1 MAFRREKKRI
11 GDMLINEN
19 VITQEQLEKA
29 LPIAK
34 EKHKKIGETLIEL
47 GFTNELEIAKALS
60 QQLGLEL
67 VNVSAINIPEEVQNL
82 VSETVLR
89 KHVMIPY
96 AFDKNNA
103 NIVHVAMA
111 DPMDMVALDD
121 FSIVTNLQVE
131 PAVATGRDILLTL
144 DKYYGD
150 TNPTGEAGTDSS
162 SGSSS
167 DSSTTDSSNA
177 DSSQSSQ
184 TADGNSS
191 QSQTGDGSAA
201 DGSTSTGSAKST
213 VTGYQLYDVSTVMAF
228 KTEYHGLKAML
239 GEVIGSSQKKTI
251 STLNVS
257 FDDSTGKLTGEMLVD
272 SYFLYGLDKPYEAPY
287 IPAVPHGT
295 NNLFGTTN

>member
-1 MAFRREKKRI
+1 MSTRDKKL
-11 GDMLINEN
+11 LIILAGVAILALTYFLIFMPQSNKRDSLKNEN
-19 VITQEQLEKA
+19 MNLKSQYNQLSA
-29 LPIAK
+29 LA
-34 EKHKKIGETLIEL
+34 
-47 GFTNELEIAKALS
+47 AKADDYTKKTKDMS
-60 QQLGLEL
+60 DAMQQVYDNFPSYLQIENG
-67 VNVSAINIPEEVQNL
+67 I
-82 VSETVLR
+82 
-89 KHVMIPY
+89 
-96 AFDKNNA
+96 
-103 NIVHVAMA
+103 
-111 DPMDMVALDD
+111 MD
-121 FSIVTNLQVE
+121 
-131 PAVATGRDILLTL
+131 AVAIEKSTNTNITELTVGSPTAI
-144 DKYYGD
+144 DVN
-150 TNPTGEAGTDSS
+150 NPTGDAGTASS
-162 SGSSS
+162 SGSTT
-167 DSSTTDSSNA
+167 DGSTTDSSNA
-177 DSSQSSQ
+177 DSSQA
-184 TADGNSS
+184 ADSNSS

>member
-1 MAFRREKKRI
+1 MSTRDKKL
-11 GDMLINEN
+11 LIILAGVAILALTYFLIFIPQSNKRDSLKSEN
-19 VITQEQLEKA
+19 MNLKSQYNQLSA
-29 LPIAK
+29 LA
-34 EKHKKIGETLIEL
+34 
-47 GFTNELEIAKALS
+47 AKADDYTKKTKDMS
-60 QQLGLEL
+60 DAMQQVYDNFPSYLQIENG
-67 VNVSAINIPEEVQNL
+67 I
-82 VSETVLR
+82 
-89 KHVMIPY
+89 
-96 AFDKNNA
+96 
-103 NIVHVAMA
+103 
-111 DPMDMVALDD
+111 MD
-121 FSIVTNLQVE
+121 
-131 PAVATGRDILLTL
+131 AVAIEKSTNTNITELTVGSPTAI
-144 DKYYGD
+144 DVN
-150 TNPTGEAGTDSS
+150 NPTGEAGTDSS
-162 SGSSS
+162 SGS
-167 DSSTTDSSNA
+167 TTDSSNT

-191 QSQTGDGSAA
+191 QSQTDDGSAA
-201 DGSTSTGSAKST
+201 GSGTSSGSAKST

>member
-1 MAFRREKKRI
+1 MSTRDKKL
-11 GDMLINEN
+11 LIILAGVAILALTYFLIFIPQSNKRDSLKNEN
-19 VITQEQLEKA
+19 MNLKSQYNQLSA
-29 LPIAK
+29 LA
-34 EKHKKIGETLIEL
+34 
-47 GFTNELEIAKALS
+47 AKADDYTNKTKEMS
-60 QQLGLEL
+60 DAMQQVYDNFPSYLQIENG
-67 VNVSAINIPEEVQNL
+67 I
-82 VSETVLR
+82 
-89 KHVMIPY
+89 
-96 AFDKNNA
+96 
-103 NIVHVAMA
+103 
-111 DPMDMVALDD
+111 MD
-121 FSIVTNLQVE
+121 
-131 PAVATGRDILLTL
+131 AVAIEKSTNTNITELTVGSPTAI
-144 DKYYGD
+144 DVN
-150 TNPTGEAGTDSS
+150 NPTGDAGTDSS

-177 DSSQSSQ
+177 DNSQSSQ

-191 QSQTGDGSAA
+191 QSQTGDGGAS
-201 DGSTSTGSAKST
+201 SSSAKST

>member
-1 MAFRREKKRI
+1 MSTRDKKL
-11 GDMLINEN
+11 LIILAGVAILALTYFFIFIPQSNKRDALKSEN
-19 VITQEQLEKA
+19 MNLKSQYNQLSA
-29 LPIAK
+29 LA
-34 EKHKKIGETLIEL
+34 
-47 GFTNELEIAKALS
+47 AKADDYTKKTKDMS
-60 QQLGLEL
+60 DAMQQVYDNFPSYLQIENG
-67 VNVSAINIPEEVQNL
+67 I
-82 VSETVLR
+82 
-89 KHVMIPY
+89 
-96 AFDKNNA
+96 
-103 NIVHVAMA
+103 
-111 DPMDMVALDD
+111 MD
-121 FSIVTNLQVE
+121 
-131 PAVATGRDILLTL
+131 AVAIEKSTNTNITELTVGSPTAI
-144 DKYYGD
+144 DVN
-150 TNPTGEAGTDSS
+150 NPTGDAGTDSS
-162 SGSSS
+162 SGSST

-177 DSSQSSQ
+177 DSSQAADSS
-184 TADGNSS
+184 SS
-191 QSQTGDGSAA
+191 QSQTTDGSTG

>member
-1 MAFRREKKRI
+1 MSTRDKKL
-11 GDMLINEN
+11 LIILAGVAILALTYFLIFIPQSNKRDSFKSEN
-19 VITQEQLEKA
+19 MNLKSQYNQLSA
-29 LPIAK
+29 LA
-34 EKHKKIGETLIEL
+34 
-47 GFTNELEIAKALS
+47 AKADDYTKKTKDMS
-60 QQLGLEL
+60 DAMQQVYDNFPSYLQIENG
-67 VNVSAINIPEEVQNL
+67 I
-82 VSETVLR
+82 
-89 KHVMIPY
+89 
-96 AFDKNNA
+96 
-103 NIVHVAMA
+103 
-111 DPMDMVALDD
+111 MD
-121 FSIVTNLQVE
+121 
-131 PAVATGRDILLTL
+131 AVAIEKSTNTNITELTVGSPTAI
-144 DKYYGD
+144 DVN
-150 TNPTGEAGTDSS
+150 NPTGEAGTDSS
-162 SGSSS
+162 SGS
-167 DSSTTDSSNA
+167 TTDSSNT

-191 QSQTGDGSAA
+191 QSQTDDGSAA
-201 DGSTSTGSAKST
+201 GSGTSSGSAKST

>member
-1 MAFRREKKRI
+1 MSTRDKKL
-11 GDMLINEN
+11 LIILAGVAILALTFFLIFMPQSNKRDSLKSEN
-19 VITQEQLEKA
+19 MNLKSQYNQLSA
-29 LPIAK
+29 LA
-34 EKHKKIGETLIEL
+34 
-47 GFTNELEIAKALS
+47 AKADDYTKKTKDMS
-60 QQLGLEL
+60 DAMQQVYDNFPSYLQIENG
-67 VNVSAINIPEEVQNL
+67 I
-82 VSETVLR
+82 
-89 KHVMIPY
+89 
-96 AFDKNNA
+96 
-103 NIVHVAMA
+103 
-111 DPMDMVALDD
+111 MD
-121 FSIVTNLQVE
+121 
-131 PAVATGRDILLTL
+131 AVAIEKSTNTNITELTVGSPTAI
-144 DKYYGD
+144 DVN
-150 TNPTGEAGTDSS
+150 NPTGEAGTDSS
-162 SGSSS
+162 SGS
-167 DSSTTDSSNA
+167 TTDSSNT

-191 QSQTGDGSAA
+191 QSQTDDGSAA
-201 DGSTSTGSAKST
+201 GSGTSSGSAKST

>member
-1 MAFRREKKRI
+1 MSTRDKKL
-11 GDMLINEN
+11 LIILAGVAILALTYFLIFIPQSNKRDSLKSEN
-19 VITQEQLEKA
+19 MNLKSQYNQLSA
-29 LPIAK
+29 LA
-34 EKHKKIGETLIEL
+34 
-47 GFTNELEIAKALS
+47 AKADDYTKKTKDMS
-60 QQLGLEL
+60 DAMQQVYDNFPSYLQIENG
-67 VNVSAINIPEEVQNL
+67 I
-82 VSETVLR
+82 
-89 KHVMIPY
+89 
-96 AFDKNNA
+96 
-103 NIVHVAMA
+103 
-111 DPMDMVALDD
+111 MD
-121 FSIVTNLQVE
+121 
-131 PAVATGRDILLTL
+131 AVAIEKSTNTNITELTVGSPTAI
-144 DKYYGD
+144 DVN
-150 TNPTGEAGTDSS
+150 NPTGEAGTDSS
-162 SGSSS
+162 SGS
-167 DSSTTDSSNA
+167 TTDSSNT

-191 QSQTGDGSAA
+191 QSQTDDGSAA
-201 DGSTSTGSAKST
+201 GSGTSSCSAKST

>member
-1 MAFRREKKRI
+1 MSTRDKKL
-11 GDMLINEN
+11 LIILAGVAILALTYFLIFIPQSNKRDSLKSEN
-19 VITQEQLEKA
+19 MNLKSQYNQLSA
-29 LPIAK
+29 LA
-34 EKHKKIGETLIEL
+34 
-47 GFTNELEIAKALS
+47 AKADDYTKKTKDMS
-60 QQLGLEL
+60 DAMQQVYDNFPSYLQIENG
-67 VNVSAINIPEEVQNL
+67 I
-82 VSETVLR
+82 
-89 KHVMIPY
+89 
-96 AFDKNNA
+96 
-103 NIVHVAMA
+103 
-111 DPMDMVALDD
+111 MD
-121 FSIVTNLQVE
+121 
-131 PAVATGRDILLTL
+131 AVAIEKSTNTNITELTVGSPTAI
-144 DKYYGD
+144 DVN
-150 TNPTGEAGTDSS
+150 NPTGEAGTDSS
-162 SGSSS
+162 TG
-167 DSSTTDSSNA
+167 STTDSSNT

-191 QSQTGDGSAA
+191 QSQTDDGSAA
-201 DGSTSTGSAKST
+201 GSGTSSGSAKST

>member
-1 MAFRREKKRI
+1 MSTRDKKL
-11 GDMLINEN
+11 LIILAGVAILALTFFLIFMPQSNKRDSLKSEN
-19 VITQEQLEKA
+19 MNLKSQYNQLSA
-29 LPIAK
+29 LA
-34 EKHKKIGETLIEL
+34 
-47 GFTNELEIAKALS
+47 AKADDYTKKTKDMS
-60 QQLGLEL
+60 DAMQQVYDNFPSYLQIENG
-67 VNVSAINIPEEVQNL
+67 I
-82 VSETVLR
+82 
-89 KHVMIPY
+89 
-96 AFDKNNA
+96 
-103 NIVHVAMA
+103 
-111 DPMDMVALDD
+111 MD
-121 FSIVTNLQVE
+121 
-131 PAVATGRDILLTL
+131 AVAIEKSTNTNITELTVGSPTAI
-144 DKYYGD
+144 DVN
-150 TNPTGEAGTDSS
+150 NPTGEAGTDSS
-162 SGSSS
+162 SGSTTDSGS
-167 DSSTTDSSNA
+167 TDSSTTDSSNTDCSNT

-191 QSQTGDGSAA
+191 QSQTDDGSAA
-201 DGSTSTGSAKST
+201 GSGTSSGSAKST

>member
-1 MAFRREKKRI
+1 MSTRDKKL
-11 GDMLINEN
+11 LIILAGVAILALTYFLIFIPQSNKRDSLKSEN
-19 VITQEQLEKA
+19 MNLKSQYNQLSA
-29 LPIAK
+29 LA
-34 EKHKKIGETLIEL
+34 
-47 GFTNELEIAKALS
+47 AKADDYTKNTKDMS
-60 QQLGLEL
+60 DAMQQVYDNFPSYLQIENG
-67 VNVSAINIPEEVQNL
+67 I
-82 VSETVLR
+82 
-89 KHVMIPY
+89 
-96 AFDKNNA
+96 
-103 NIVHVAMA
+103 
-111 DPMDMVALDD
+111 MD
-121 FSIVTNLQVE
+121 
-131 PAVATGRDILLTL
+131 AVAIEKSTNTNITELTVGSPTAI
-144 DKYYGD
+144 DVN
-150 TNPTGEAGTDSS
+150 NPTGEAGTDSS
-162 SGSSS
+162 SGS
-167 DSSTTDSSNA
+167 TTDSSNT

-191 QSQTGDGSAA
+191 QSQTDDGSAA
-201 DGSTSTGSAKST
+201 GSGTSSGSAKST

>member
-1 MAFRREKKRI
+1 MSTRDKKL
-11 GDMLINEN
+11 LIILAGVAILALTYFLIFIPQSNKRDSLKSEN
-19 VITQEQLEKA
+19 MNLKLQYNQLSA
-29 LPIAK
+29 LA
-34 EKHKKIGETLIEL
+34 
-47 GFTNELEIAKALS
+47 AKADDYTKKTKDMS
-60 QQLGLEL
+60 DAMQQVYDNFPSYLQIENG
-67 VNVSAINIPEEVQNL
+67 I
-82 VSETVLR
+82 
-89 KHVMIPY
+89 
-96 AFDKNNA
+96 
-103 NIVHVAMA
+103 
-111 DPMDMVALDD
+111 MD
-121 FSIVTNLQVE
+121 
-131 PAVATGRDILLTL
+131 AVAIEKSTNTNITELTVGSPTAI
-144 DKYYGD
+144 DVN
-150 TNPTGEAGTDSS
+150 NPTGEAGTDSS
-162 SGSSS
+162 SGS
-167 DSSTTDSSNA
+167 TTDSSNT

-191 QSQTGDGSAA
+191 QSQTDDGSAA
-201 DGSTSTGSAKST
+201 GSGTSSGSAKST

>member
-1 MAFRREKKRI
+1 MSTRDKKL
-11 GDMLINEN
+11 LIILAGVAILALTFFLIFMPQSNKRDSLKSEN
-19 VITQEQLEKA
+19 MNLKSQYNQLSA
-29 LPIAK
+29 LA
-34 EKHKKIGETLIEL
+34 
-47 GFTNELEIAKALS
+47 AKADDYTNKTKEMS
-60 QQLGLEL
+60 DAMQQVYDNFPSYLQIENG
-67 VNVSAINIPEEVQNL
+67 I
-82 VSETVLR
+82 
-89 KHVMIPY
+89 
-96 AFDKNNA
+96 
-103 NIVHVAMA
+103 
-111 DPMDMVALDD
+111 MD
-121 FSIVTNLQVE
+121 
-131 PAVATGRDILLTL
+131 AVAIEKSTNTNITELTVGSPTAI
-144 DKYYGD
+144 DVN
-150 TNPTGEAGTDSS
+150 NPTGDAGTASS
-162 SGSSS
+162 SGSST

-177 DSSQSSQ
+177 DSSQA
-184 TADGNSS
+184 ADSNSS

>member
-1 MAFRREKKRI
+1 MSTRDKKL
-11 GDMLINEN
+11 LIILAGVAILALTYFLIFVPQSNKRDSLKNEN
-19 VITQEQLEKA
+19 MNLKSQYNQLSA
-29 LPIAK
+29 LA
-34 EKHKKIGETLIEL
+34 
-47 GFTNELEIAKALS
+47 AKADDYTKKTKDMS
-60 QQLGLEL
+60 DAMQQVYDNFPSYLQIENG
-67 VNVSAINIPEEVQNL
+67 I
-82 VSETVLR
+82 
-89 KHVMIPY
+89 
-96 AFDKNNA
+96 
-103 NIVHVAMA
+103 
-111 DPMDMVALDD
+111 MD
-121 FSIVTNLQVE
+121 
-131 PAVATGRDILLTL
+131 AVAIEKSTNTNITELTVGSPTAI
-144 DKYYGD
+144 DVN
-150 TNPTGEAGTDSS
+150 NPTGDAGTDSS
-162 SGSSS
+162 SGSST

-177 DSSQSSQ
+177 DSSQA
-184 TADGNSS
+184 ADSNSS
-191 QSQTGDGSAA
+191 QSQTTDGSTG

>member
-1 MAFRREKKRI
+1 MSTRDKKL
-11 GDMLINEN
+11 LIILAGVAILALTYFLIFIPQSNKRDSLKSEN
-19 VITQEQLEKA
+19 MNLKSQYNQLSA
-29 LPIAK
+29 LA
-34 EKHKKIGETLIEL
+34 
-47 GFTNELEIAKALS
+47 AKADDYTNKTKEMS
-60 QQLGLEL
+60 DAMQQVYDNFPSYLQIENG
-67 VNVSAINIPEEVQNL
+67 I
-82 VSETVLR
+82 
-89 KHVMIPY
+89 
-96 AFDKNNA
+96 
-103 NIVHVAMA
+103 
-111 DPMDMVALDD
+111 MD
-121 FSIVTNLQVE
+121 
-131 PAVATGRDILLTL
+131 AVAIEKSTNTNITELTVGSPTAI
-144 DKYYGD
+144 DVN
-150 TNPTGEAGTDSS
+150 NPTGEAGTDSS

-177 DSSQSSQ
+177 DGSQA
-184 TADGNSS
+184 ADSNSS
-191 QSQTGDGSAA
+191 QSQTDDGSAA
-201 DGSTSTGSAKST
+201 GSSTSSGSAKST

>member
-1 MAFRREKKRI
+1 MSTRDKKL
-11 GDMLINEN
+11 LIILAGVAILALTFFLIFMPQSNKRDSLKSEN
-19 VITQEQLEKA
+19 MNLKSQYNQLSA
-29 LPIAK
+29 LA
-34 EKHKKIGETLIEL
+34 
-47 GFTNELEIAKALS
+47 AKADDYTNKTKEMS
-60 QQLGLEL
+60 DAMQQVYDNFPSYLQIENG
-67 VNVSAINIPEEVQNL
+67 I
-82 VSETVLR
+82 
-89 KHVMIPY
+89 
-96 AFDKNNA
+96 
-103 NIVHVAMA
+103 
-111 DPMDMVALDD
+111 MD
-121 FSIVTNLQVE
+121 
-131 PAVATGRDILLTL
+131 AVAIEKSTNTNITELTVGSPTAI
-144 DKYYGD
+144 DVN
-150 TNPTGEAGTDSS
+150 NPTGDAGTDSS

-177 DSSQSSQ
+177 DNSQSSQ
-184 TADGNSS
+184 TADGSASS
-191 QSQTGDGSAA
+191 S
-201 DGSTSTGSAKST
+201 SAKST

>member
-1 MAFRREKKRI
+1 MSTRDKKL
-11 GDMLINEN
+11 LIILAGVAILALTYFLIFIPQSNKRDSLKSEN
-19 VITQEQLEKA
+19 MNLKSQYNQLSA
-29 LPIAK
+29 LA
-34 EKHKKIGETLIEL
+34 
-47 GFTNELEIAKALS
+47 AKADDYTKKTKDMS
-60 QQLGLEL
+60 DAMQQVYDNFPSYLQIENG
-67 VNVSAINIPEEVQNL
+67 I
-82 VSETVLR
+82 
-89 KHVMIPY
+89 
-96 AFDKNNA
+96 
-103 NIVHVAMA
+103 
-111 DPMDMVALDD
+111 MD
-121 FSIVTNLQVE
+121 
-131 PAVATGRDILLTL
+131 AVAIEKSTNTNITELTVGSPTAI
-144 DKYYGD
+144 DVN
-150 TNPTGEAGTDSS
+150 NPTGEAGTDSS

-177 DSSQSSQ
+177 DNSQ
-184 TADGNSS
+184 SS
-191 QSQTGDGSAA
+191 QSQTGDGSAS